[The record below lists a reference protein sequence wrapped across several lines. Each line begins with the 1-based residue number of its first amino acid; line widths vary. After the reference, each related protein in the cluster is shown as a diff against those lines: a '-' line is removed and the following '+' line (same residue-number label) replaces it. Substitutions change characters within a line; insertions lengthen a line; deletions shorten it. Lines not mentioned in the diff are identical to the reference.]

1 MKPLYSTK
9 QIREADNYAISRL
22 GMPGIILME
31 NAAINIAGFVKEI
44 VSERPLEKK
53 AAILCG
59 KGNNGGDGFACA
71 RHLLNDGFE
80 ILVVYLAGEEELQG
94 DALTNFKILKNFKG
108 KINLRK
114 FNSVA
119 DLEGLDEYPLI
130 IDALLG
136 SGFAGELK
144 EPYKSIVDI
153 VNLINK
159 AKLAIDI
166 PTGLD
171 ADKGFGMA
179 VINAD
184 YTISLGELKKGLF
197 FSQGKVNSGIIKKGG
212 IGIDASYF
220 RDIQTEAYLIESSDI
235 PRMLP
240 ERKIDAHKYSAGK
253 TLIVAGSGKYPGA
266 AALVSKAAF
275 AAGSG
280 SVILCAPEIVKTDIF
295 SSLTEVVVHS
305 YDHDFITPQD
315 IPALEQRL
323 NWMDSLAIG
332 PGLGREHQTIEAV
345 AEILKHC
352 ADKNVII
359 DADAIFALSSI
370 GYKKINL
377 KNKILTPHIG
387 EFSQLINIPVDELVR
402 DITRFGFEF
411 SKETGCILALKGA
424 PSIVFSPDGKYYI
437 NSAGNPGMA
446 KFGMGDALTG
456 IISGLAAQRV
466 NLLDAAVSGVYLHSL
481 SADLLLNEYHINTI
495 TANLVID
502 NFSQALK
509 YVITKTSNISS

>member
-44 VSERPLEKK
+44 VSERSLAKK

-80 ILVVYLAGEEELQG
+80 ILILHIAGEEELQG
-94 DALTNFKILKNFKG
+94 DAQTNFKILKNFKG
-108 KINLRK
+108 KINLKK

-119 DLEGLDEYPLI
+119 DLERLEEYSLI

-136 SGFAGELK
+136 SGFTGELK
-144 EPYKSIVDI
+144 EPYKSIVEK
-153 VNLINK
+153 VNFMNN

-171 ADKGFGMA
+171 ADKGFGTA
-179 VINAD
+179 IFNAG

-197 FSQGKVNSGIIKKGG
+197 FGQGKVNSGIIKKGG

-220 RDIQTEAYLIESSDI
+220 RDIATEAFLIESSDI

-240 ERKIDAHKYSAGK
+240 ERKVDAHKYSAGK

-280 SVILCAPEIVKTDIF
+280 SVILCAPETVKTDIF

-305 YDHDFITPQD
+305 YDHEFLTPQD
-315 IPALEQRL
+315 IPALEQRF
-323 NWMDSLAIG
+323 NWMDALAIG
-332 PGLGREHQTIEAV
+332 PGLGREPQTIEAI
-345 AEILKHC
+345 AEIMKHC

-359 DADAIFALSSI
+359 DADAIFALGSI
-370 GYKKINL
+370 GYRKINL
-377 KNKILTPHIG
+377 KNKILSPHIG
-387 EFSQLINIPVDELVR
+387 EFSHLTGVPVDELSR
-402 DITRFGFEF
+402 DITPFGSEF
-411 SKETGCILALKGA
+411 SKETGCVLVLKGA

-437 NSAGNPGMA
+437 NSAGNSGMA

-456 IISGLAAQRV
+456 ILSGLAAQGAGP
-466 NLLDAAVSGVYLHSL
+466 LDAAISGVYLHSL

>member
-1 MKPLYSTK
+1 
-9 QIREADNYAISRL
+9 
-22 GMPGIILME
+22 IIY
-31 NAAINIAGFVKEI
+31 
-44 VSERPLEKK
+44 
-53 AAILCG
+53 
-59 KGNNGGDGFACA
+59 
-71 RHLLNDGFE
+71 
-80 ILVVYLAGEEELQG
+80 YLA
-94 DALTNFKILKNFKG
+94 AYTFM
-108 KINLRK
+108 NLGA
-114 FNSVA
+114 FGIASMI
-119 DLEGLDEYPLI
+119 ESEEYPLI

-136 SGFAGELK
+136 SGFTGELK
-144 EPYKSIVDI
+144 EPYKSIVDK
-153 VNLINK
+153 VNSVKSVK
-159 AKLAIDI
+159 AAIDI

-171 ADKGFGMA
+171 ADKGFGTA
-179 VINAD
+179 IYNAD
-184 YTISLGELKKGLF
+184 YTISLGELKRGLF
-197 FSQGKVNSGIIKKGG
+197 FGRGKVNSGIIKKGG

-220 RDIQTEAYLIESSDI
+220 RDIATEAFLIESSDI

-280 SVILCAPEIVKTDIF
+280 SVILCAPEAVKTDIF
-295 SSLTEVVVHS
+295 SSLAEVVVHS
-305 YDHDFITPQD
+305 YDHEFLTPQD

-323 NWMDSLAIG
+323 SWMNALAIG
-332 PGLGREHQTIEAV
+332 PGLDREPQTIEAV
-345 AEILKHC
+345 TEIMKHC

-359 DADAIFALSSI
+359 DADAIFALGSA
-370 GYKKINL
+370 GYKKITL

-387 EFSQLINIPVDELVR
+387 EFSHLINIPVDELTR
-402 DITRFGFEF
+402 DITRFGSEF
-411 SKETGCILALKGA
+411 SRETGCILVLKGA

-437 NSAGNPGMA
+437 NSTGNSGMA

-456 IISGLAAQRV
+456 ILSGLAAQGADP
-466 NLLDAAVSGVYLHSL
+466 LDAAISGVYLHSL
-481 SADLLLNEYHINTI
+481 SADLLLNEHHINTI